1 MLTGDK
7 VETATCIAISTGLK
21 AKNQKLFYM
30 KELKTQSEVEREM
43 NLGIESQR

>member
-21 AKNQKLFYM
+21 TA
-30 KELKTQSEVEREM
+30 SEEIFTIKDVED
-43 NLGIESQR
+43 